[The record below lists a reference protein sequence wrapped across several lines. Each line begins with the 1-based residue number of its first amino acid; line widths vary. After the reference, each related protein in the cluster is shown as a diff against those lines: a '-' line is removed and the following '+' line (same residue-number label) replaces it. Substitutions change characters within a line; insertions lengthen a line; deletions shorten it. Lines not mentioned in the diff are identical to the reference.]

1 MLLRNLPDGLASRGN
16 GLSDRASYCETPVSL
31 LTPPSPELEA
41 LPKRSRSRVGFL
53 RVVGKIKY
61 DTVSVL
67 HIVRYS
73 GVPLG
78 PSYEP

>member
-1 MLLRNLPDGLASRGN
+1 MVLVTGLAIMK
-16 GLSDRASYCETPVSL
+16 
-31 LTPPSPELEA
+31 PPFPFSPPPHSPELEA

-53 RVVGKIKY
+53 RVIGKIKY